1 MIVTNKYKVR
11 LLFYISIITV
21 SLGISFIVFIT
32 TIRPVFLKRLQI
44 YSEKTA
50 TSIINNA
57 ISETFLSKDKNF
69 SEMISLEKNN
79 DGTISALKSNTIEMN
94 RLRSIIAK
102 ELEHE
107 LNNNDIQYINIPLG
121 NLLGN
126 ELLAGMGPD
135 IKIKIR
141 PMGTLNVDFR
151 DKFEDCGINQSKHTV
166 FIVVSVDIMVIAP
179 QIKTTNKIQ
188 VKVPVSETVIV
199 GNVPKYYG
207 TNSSVNA
214 TFDE

>member
-107 LNNNDIQYINIPLG
+107 LDNNDIQYINIPLG

-151 DKFEDCGINQSKHTV
+151 DEFEDCGINQSKHTV
-166 FIVVSVDIMVIAP
+166 FIDLFHKHLDSRN
-179 QIKTTNKIQ
+179 IKI
-188 VKVPVSETVIV
+188 KVPPRIL
-199 GNVPKYYG
+199 
-207 TNSSVNA
+207 
-214 TFDE
+214 